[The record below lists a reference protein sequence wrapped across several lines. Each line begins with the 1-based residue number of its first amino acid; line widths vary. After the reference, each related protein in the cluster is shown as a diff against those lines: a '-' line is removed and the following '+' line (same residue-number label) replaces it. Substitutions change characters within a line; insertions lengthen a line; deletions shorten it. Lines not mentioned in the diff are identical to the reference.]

1 MLDFF
6 WNAVLFIQVGL
17 LLFAVFML
25 YVNIEILRY
34 KESVKHGTDLPEG
47 LPKER

>member
-25 YVNIEILRY
+25 YVNIEIMRY
-34 KESVKHGTDLPEG
+34 KESVKNGTDLSKG
-47 LPKER
+47 LPEKR